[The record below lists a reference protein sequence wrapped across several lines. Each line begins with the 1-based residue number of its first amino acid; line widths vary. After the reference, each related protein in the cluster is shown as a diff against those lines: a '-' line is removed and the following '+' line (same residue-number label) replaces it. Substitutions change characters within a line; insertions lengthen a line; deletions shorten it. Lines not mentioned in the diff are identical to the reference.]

1 VKSVRHRSSLWAG
14 KPVQEANGMT
24 KHGKDRDVIS
34 FPVAEKP
41 LKELL
46 ESREENAGMAFFEKK
61 AL

>member
-1 VKSVRHRSSLWAG
+1 
-14 KPVQEANGMT
+14 MT

-46 ESREENAGMAFFEKK
+46 ESREENAGMAFFEQK